1 MYKFFSKFASYMNT
15 KFFHTRPAHTYA
27 SIETISKYL
36 PNFTINNDKKINSYA
51 SSLNCLVYCGMWQ
64 DEKEIIFT

>member
-36 PNFTINNDKKINSYA
+36 PNFTINNNK
-51 SSLNCLVYCGMWQ
+51 LVR
-64 DEKEIIFT
+64 K